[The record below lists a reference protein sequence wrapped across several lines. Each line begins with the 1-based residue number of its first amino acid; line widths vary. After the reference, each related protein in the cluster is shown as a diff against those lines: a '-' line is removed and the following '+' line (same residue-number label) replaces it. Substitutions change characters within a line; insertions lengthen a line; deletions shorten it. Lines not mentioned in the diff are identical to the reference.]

1 MVAELTMIIGLPS
14 RLTES
19 IPPERLLQRGS
30 YHKIKRQLHTPFPAP
45 LSKGDPFLRWRHVQ
59 KILTDGDK

>member
-19 IPPERLLQRGS
+19 IPPEGLSQCGN
-30 YHKIKRQLHTPFPAP
+30 YHEMKRELHTPFPAP
-45 LSKGDPFLRWRHVQ
+45 LSKGDPFLRWRHIQ
-59 KILTDGDK
+59 KILTDAN